1 MGNSIRDASLTT
13 LKRKQ
18 RALAAY
24 RLSFATAPFSTTYPG
39 GFPNGNSVRPEQVRY
54 QTGDVPVDA
63 RQGLKLVNC
72 CGSATD
78 DGYGKQAPATLN
90 NHNQ

>member
-1 MGNSIRDASLTT
+1 MPVAIRDASLTT

-24 RLSFATAPFSTTYPG
+24 RLSFANPPFSSTYPG
-39 GFPNGNSVRPEQVRY
+39 GFPNGNSVRPEQVRS

-63 RQGLKLVNC
+63 REGLKLANC
-72 CGSATD
+72 CGSAVD

-90 NHNQ
+90 NNNK